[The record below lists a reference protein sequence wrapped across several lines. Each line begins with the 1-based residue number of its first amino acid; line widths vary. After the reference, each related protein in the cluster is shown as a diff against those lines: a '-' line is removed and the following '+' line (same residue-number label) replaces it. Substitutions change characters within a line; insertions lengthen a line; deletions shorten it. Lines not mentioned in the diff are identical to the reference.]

1 MQTPIAFIQN
11 LDAPEVIMI
20 LCVVLLFFGAKRMP
34 ELARSFGKSVREFK
48 KATSG
53 FEEDIRTAMD
63 SDAAPKQASVKPGAL
78 APEAS
83 KEAKQA

>member
-53 FEEDIRTAMD
+53 IEEDIRTAMD
-63 SDAAPKQASVKPGAL
+63 SDVAPKQAVVKSGEV
-78 APEAS
+78 APDVS
-83 KEAKQA
+83 KQA

>member
-11 LDAPEVIMI
+11 LAAPEVIMI

-53 FEEDIRTAMD
+53 IEEDIRTAMD
-63 SDAAPKQASVKPGAL
+63 GDVAPKPAVVKTGELASDAGKQA
-78 APEAS
+78 
-83 KEAKQA
+83 